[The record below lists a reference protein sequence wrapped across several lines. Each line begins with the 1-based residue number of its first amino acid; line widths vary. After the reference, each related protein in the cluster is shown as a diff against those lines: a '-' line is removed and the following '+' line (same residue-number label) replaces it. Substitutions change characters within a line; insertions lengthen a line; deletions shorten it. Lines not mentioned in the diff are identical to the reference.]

1 MENHRKNVLL
11 VRDIRQYNDIKNG
24 MSKQQNYREENINT
38 STMSKTDLGE
48 NKISNEVI
56 WGNQNIKKMLKTQP

>member
-1 MENHRKNVLL
+1 MENHRKNVLP

>member
-1 MENHRKNVLL
+1 MFSKIFYIIEFSLVENHRKNVLP
-11 VRDIRQYNDIKNG
+11 VWNIRQYNDIKNG

-56 WGNQNIKKMLKTQP
+56 

>member
-1 MENHRKNVLL
+1 MENHRKNVLP

-38 STMSKTDLGE
+38 STMNKTDLGE
-48 NKISNEVI
+48 KKISNEVI

>member
-1 MENHRKNVLL
+1 MENHRKNVLP
-11 VRDIRQYNDIKNG
+11 VQDIRQCNDIKNG

-48 NKISNEVI
+48 NKINNEEI
-56 WGNQNIKKMLKTQP
+56 

>member
-1 MENHRKNVLL
+1 MENHRKNVLP
-11 VRDIRQYNDIKNG
+11 VQDIRQYNDIKNG

-56 WGNQNIKKMLKTQP
+56 

>member
-1 MENHRKNVLL
+1 MENHRKNVLP
-11 VRDIRQYNDIKNG
+11 VQDIRQYNDIKNG

>member
-1 MENHRKNVLL
+1 MENHRKNVLP

-56 WGNQNIKKMLKTQP
+56 WDNQNIKKMLKTQP